1 MPDDSLA
8 VIAFEGNK
16 LYSAERY
23 KEAENTYRR
32 GIALHPNEPLLQR
45 NLAFCLL
52 MQKRYGDAA
61 IAFRGYLSRVENDA
75 EAHHGL
81 ATALFNCALT
91 AGNPEVRKEALR
103 EIETAI
109 KLAPTD
115 ITKPDDLA
123 RFYWEWNELE
133 LSYSVMLTVITR
145 AAYDENRIH
154 DFIKIVEFLKVQQRA
169 IATLEEQQ
177 KANGGLEYLLAHV
190 HKSAG
195 NEQKASEHLASA
207 AMRYPWLYK
216 IWNKQN
222 LFASD
227 IST

>member
-1 MPDDSLA
+1 
-8 VIAFEGNK
+8 
-16 LYSAERY
+16 
-23 KEAENTYRR
+23 
-32 GIALHPNEPLLQR
+32 
-45 NLAFCLL
+45 
-52 MQKRYGDAA
+52 MQKRYGDAT
-61 IAFRGYLSRVENDA
+61 IAFREYLSRVENDA

-81 ATALFNCALT
+81 ASALFHCTLT
-91 AGNPEVRKEALR
+91 ADSPELRKEALR

-115 ITKPDDLA
+115 ITKSDDLA
-123 RFYWEWNELE
+123 KFYWEWNELE

-154 DFIKIVEFLKVQQRA
+154 DFIKIVEFLKLHERA
-169 IATLEEQQ
+169 IATLEELQ

-190 HKSAG
+190 HKSAR
-195 NEQKASEHLASA
+195 NDQKASEYLASA

-222 LFASD
+222 LF
-227 IST
+227 TGGMPT